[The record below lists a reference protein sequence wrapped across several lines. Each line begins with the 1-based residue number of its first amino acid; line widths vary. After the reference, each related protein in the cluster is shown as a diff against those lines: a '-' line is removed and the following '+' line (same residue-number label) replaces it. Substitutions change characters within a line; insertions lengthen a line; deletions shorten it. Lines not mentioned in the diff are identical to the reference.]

1 MAGEERR
8 DKEEV
13 QIKFTKVRKGMG
25 NAKYS
30 TLITTIPSEICKAL
44 SITERDSVTWRL
56 DMRKREVV
64 LTRMEPLVGDKYALM
79 VDLPRDLID
88 ARRTRLPA
96 RLNEMLMQARQLK
109 DDYIRHGFKKEDEE
123 RVYAA
128 YDKAYAE
135 IRKYLAKEK
144 EEKGDKV

>member
-1 MAGEERR
+1 MAGEERK
-8 DKEEV
+8 DDDV

-44 SITERDSVTWRL
+44 SITERDSVAWKL
-56 DMRKREVV
+56 DARKREVV
-64 LTRMEPLVGDKYALM
+64 LTRMQPLVGDKYALLL
-79 VDLPRDLID
+79 DLPRDLID
-88 ARRTRLPA
+88 ARRTKLPQRLT
-96 RLNEMLMQARQLK
+96 EMLMQARQLK
-109 DDYIRHGFKKEDEE
+109 DDYLRNGFKKEDEE

-144 EEKGDKV
+144 EGNGE